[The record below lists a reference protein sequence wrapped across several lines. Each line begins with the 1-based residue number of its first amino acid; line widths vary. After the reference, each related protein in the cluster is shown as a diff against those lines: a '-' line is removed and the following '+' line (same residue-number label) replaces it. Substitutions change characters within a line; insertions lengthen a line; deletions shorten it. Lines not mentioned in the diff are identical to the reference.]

1 MIRLPK
7 KHIADS
13 VAERI
18 MAIEQKMNANNVMA
32 QGQRLEDALQ
42 QPVGDVA
49 PIEGIEDAIALKA
62 LDI

>member
-1 MIRLPK
+1 MINFPR

-18 MAIEQKMNANNVMA
+18 MAVQQKMAVNSVQA
-32 QGQRLEDALQ
+32 QGQRLDAALQ
-42 QPVGDVA
+42 QPVGEVA
-49 PIEGIEDAIALKA
+49 PMEGIEDAITLKA